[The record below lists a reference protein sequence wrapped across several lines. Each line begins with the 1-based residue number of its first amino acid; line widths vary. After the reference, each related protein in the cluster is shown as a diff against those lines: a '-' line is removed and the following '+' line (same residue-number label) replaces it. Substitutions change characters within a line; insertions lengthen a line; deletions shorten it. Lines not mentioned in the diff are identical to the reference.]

1 MDVRQLHE
9 LGKRLSE
16 LSGLATGAPGNP
28 RLTAGEAAVLED
40 AIEYPGSSIGEIQD
54 RTGLPG
60 AHVSRSIV
68 RLKREGLLATTAP
81 ARVGPRASAWRSSTR
96 VRGTDQAS
104 QTIGRRQG
112 RPVEEAVI
120 RAVGDPA
127 KAKRAVALMDELA
140 DILL

>member
-1 MDVRQLHE
+1 MDARQLHR

-16 LSGLATGAPGNP
+16 LSGLATGAPGDF

-54 RTGLPG
+54 RTGFPQ
-60 AHVSRSIV
+60 AHVSRSVV
-68 RLKREGLLATTAP
+68 RLKREGLLAIAAP
-81 ARVGPRASAWRSSTR
+81 ARVGARASAWRSSTR
-96 VRGTDQAS
+96 VRSTDQAC

-112 RPVEEAVI
+112 HPVEEAVVQV
-120 RAVGDPA
+120 VGDPA